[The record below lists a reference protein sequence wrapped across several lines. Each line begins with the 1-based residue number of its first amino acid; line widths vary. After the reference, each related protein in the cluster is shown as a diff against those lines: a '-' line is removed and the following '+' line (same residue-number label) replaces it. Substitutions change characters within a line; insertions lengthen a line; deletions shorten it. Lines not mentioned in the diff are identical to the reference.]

1 MFCDRSSLFFDCFST
16 VLRLIGSVLRAAMSK
31 KAKADAENED
41 ADSLKLKLHVLC
53 GPHTSIKGLA
63 YSSKSFDTVRLC
75 DLI

>member
-1 MFCDRSSLFFDCFST
+1 
-16 VLRLIGSVLRAAMSK
+16 MSK